1 MVEKLRA
8 GDQIV
13 VGSTSAEA
21 ARMLAADSQK
31 WGEVAR
37 RIKLGLD

>member
-1 MVEKLRA
+1 
-8 GDQIV
+8 V
-13 VGSTSAEA
+13 VGSTPAEA
-21 ARMLAADSQK
+21 ARSLAADATK

>member
-1 MVEKLRA
+1 MVDKLKA
-8 GDQIV
+8 SDQEV
-13 VGSTSAEA
+13 VASTPADA
-21 ARMLAADSQK
+21 ARLLTDESRK